1 MRADNDRRDAGPT
14 DSGCSSIPARQ
25 LDDPRVVEA
34 LDEYLAALETG
45 KKPDRQ
51 EFLSRHSAIADAL
64 AECLEGME
72 ALHQAGSA
80 SQPSAGGT
88 LAGAAGLQDGTP
100 LGDYRLLREIGRG
113 GMGIV
118 YEAEQ
123 LSLGRRIALKVLPFA
138 LTLDPRQLQRFKNE
152 ARAAAQL
159 HHQHIVP
166 VYAVGSER
174 GVHFYAMQYIEGQS
188 LAEVIRDLRQQ
199 ATPLGLASRQSLPER
214 PDYEA
219 STGTYTP
226 REEAAS
232 MVSSVPQAAETVK
245 SISALATSYSADS
258 RGFYRTVAR
267 LGIQAAEALEHAHEY
282 GVIHRDIKPG
292 NLMVDAHGHL
302 WITDFGL
309 ALFQT
314 DASLTQ
320 SGDLLGT
327 LRYMSPEQASGQRIS
342 IDHRTDIYS
351 LGATLYELLTR
362 RPPFE
367 GNNRQTLLHQ
377 ILNDEPQPLRNFQ
390 KSIPVELETILLKA
404 MAKSPTERYATAR
417 EFADDLSRFLQDKPI
432 HARRAT
438 TVQRLRKWARR
449 HPSVF
454 WAAVILCLLTVGG
467 SLISTKMIHAAYE
480 RERRHAELAR
490 EAVDGM
496 FKLCEEELAD
506 KPFLDG
512 LRRRLLKDHFLVYY
526 QKLIEYND
534 DPATEEKLSAAQKR
548 VQEILENLAELQ
560 GVGQYQLLN
569 HHGVVHELHP
579 SEQQRKQIEQ
589 LTRNMEKRRWE
600 AHRLS
605 PEERFQHFLMDAKW
619 MEGEAQQILNPNQRQ
634 RLRQIDLQFKHVR
647 AFEEQEV
654 IDKLH
659 LNADQLAQIRTILA
673 QDFCSSFGDCHPF
686 PPDKRGDHPRAGPR
700 NGPPPFPAKG
710 WEQGGSKPPF
720 DPVTKIVKEVLTE
733 DQQKEWQQLRG
744 EPLKMYGPRPYGRY
758 GAP

>member
-1 MRADNDRRDAGPT
+1 MKPDDY
-14 DSGCSSIPARQ
+14 DSRCSNNPARQ
-25 LDDPRVVEA
+25 LEDPRVVEA
-34 LDEYLAALETG
+34 LDEYLAALEAG

-72 ALHQAGSA
+72 ALHQAGSS

-88 LAGAAGLQDGTP
+88 LAGTAGLQDGTP

-138 LTLDPRQLQRFKNE
+138 LTLDPKQLQRFKNE

-188 LAEVIRDLRQQ
+188 LAEVIRDLRLQEK
-199 ATPLGLASRQSLPER
+199 PRSMFSREP
-214 PDYEA
+214 EA
-219 STGTYTP
+219 SAASADATASYIP
-226 REEAAS
+226 QAEAAS
-232 MVSSVPQAAETVK
+232 GVSPPPQGAETIK

-309 ALFQT
+309 AQFQT

-351 LGATLYELLTR
+351 LGATLYELLTLR
-362 RPPFE
+362 APFE
-367 GNNRQTLLHQ
+367 GDNRQTLLHQ
-377 ILNDEPQPLRNFQ
+377 ILNDEPKPLRTFQ

-404 MAKSPTERYATAR
+404 MAKSPGERYATAR
-417 EFADDLSRFLQDKPI
+417 ELADDLSRFLQDKPI
-432 HARRAT
+432 QARRAT
-438 TVQRLRKWARR
+438 TSQRLRKWARR
-449 HPSVF
+449 HPSVV
-454 WAAVILCLLTVGG
+454 WAFLVLCLLTVAG
-467 SLISTKMIHAAYE
+467 SLISTKIIHAAYE
-480 RERRHAELAR
+480 RERRHADLAR

-512 LRRRLLKDHFLVYY
+512 LRRRLLQDHFLVYY

-534 DPATEEKLSAAQKR
+534 DPATEVELSAAHKR
-548 VQEILENLAELQ
+548 VQAILENLAELQ

-579 SEQQRKQIEQ
+579 SEQQRKQIDQ
-589 LTRNMEKRRWE
+589 LTISMEKRRSE

-619 MEGEAQQILNPNQRQ
+619 MEGEAQQILDQNQRQ
-634 RLRQIDLQFKHVR
+634 RLQQIDLQFKGAR

-659 LNADQLAQIRTILA
+659 LNADQRERIRTILA
-673 QDFCSSFGDCHPF
+673 QDFCSAFGSCHPF
-686 PPDKRGDHPRAGPR
+686 PPDKRGDHPRGGYLKGPPPVPR
-700 NGPPPFPAKG
+700 NGL
-710 WEQGGSKPPF
+710 ERGGPQPPF
-720 DPVTKIVKEVLTE
+720 DPVTKIVNEVLTK
-733 DQQKEWQQLRG
+733 DQQEKWQQLTG
-744 EPLKMYGPRPYGRY
+744 TPFKMFGPRPYGRY
-758 GAP
+758 GPP